1 MKELDLNGAAETDAG
16 YGQLLAVLWR
26 RRLWIISV
34 LLTSLPIAFYLT
46 LKKEPTYISSLQ
58 LLVEPNYIDKTR
70 GIESQ
75 FTESTVDIDYAT
87 QLQLMR
93 SSELIQRAVEL
104 LRDDYPDI
112 KVGDI
117 RDSLRLAQ
125 VLQGKTETKVFQAV
139 YTSNDRIKTQ
149 KVLQAIQKVYQDYN
163 LEQQEM
169 RLNKGLAFINQ
180 QLPTARNNLEQAEQ
194 RLEQF
199 RKSKNLIDPSQ
210 QALAVSQTLNGIEQE
225 RRAIRAQYMETQTR
239 YQAVQQ
245 KLARSPQNA
254 LTSSRLSQSG
264 RYQNL
269 LNEIQ
274 RIELALVEQSRIYTE
289 AHPTIQ
295 KLIEQRQSV
304 FALLQEETRRVLG
317 QVPTQLV
324 TTGNNLLTEGQLGGV
339 DINLVNELIT
349 SQINLVSLQTR
360 DQALAKT
367 EQEIRIQLREF
378 PALIAQYNRLQPQ
391 VAIQQNTLQQL
402 LQARQE
408 LSIELARGGFNWQV
422 VEAPLPGLK
431 TGPNMTQ
438 DLLLGAVVGLF
449 LGGVAAFV
457 REAMDDGIHTSDDL
471 KNQVALPLLGMIP
484 ELPEGKISKPVLNL
498 SLSQSEKALPMM
510 ELLGWRPFQEALDMI
525 YVNIQLL
532 NSGSEWKSLMVTSA
546 LSGEGKSTLALGLAL
561 SAARLHRR
569 VLLIDVDMRRPRLH
583 QQLGLSNQEGLST
596 LLEDDIATPSPVS
609 ISPLGST
616 IDVLTAGPTPI
627 DPVKLLGSKRMKNLM
642 AEFQQTYDLVLLD
655 TPPVLGM
662 VDALQAASLCQ
673 GVVMVGRLER
683 VTQSQLTQATA
694 ILRNLNLIG
703 IIANGVKSS
712 NQNYAYYGS
721 RNSHGAIEQNQP
733 VSDLQVS
740 PQLERQFSNHVKSR

>member
-1 MKELDLNGAAETDAG
+1 MKELDLNAAAETDAG

-46 LKKEPTYISSLQ
+46 IKKEPTYISSLQ

-87 QLQLMR
+87 QLQLMG
-93 SSELIQRAVEL
+93 SSELIQRAVDL
-104 LRDDYPDI
+104 LRDDYPNI
-112 KVGDI
+112 TIRDI
-117 RDSLRLAQ
+117 RGSLRLAQ

-180 QLPTARNNLEQAEQ
+180 QLPKARKDLEQAEQ
-194 RLEQF
+194 QLEQF

-210 QALAVSQTLNGIEQE
+210 QAVAVSQTLNGIEQE

-239 YQAVQQ
+239 YEAVQQ

-289 AHPTIQ
+289 AHPSIQ

-324 TTGNNLLTEGQLGGV
+324 STGSNLLTEGQLGGV

-360 DQALAKT
+360 DQALIKT

-391 VAIQQNTLQQL
+391 VAIKQNTLQQL

-422 VEAPLPGLK
+422 VEAPLPGFK

-457 REAMDDGIHTSDDL
+457 REAMDDGIHSSDDL

-498 SLSQSEKALPMM
+498 SLSQSERALPMM

-532 NSGSEWKSLMVTSA
+532 NPGSEWKSLMVTSA

-583 QQLGLSNQEGLST
+583 QQLGLSNYEGLST
-596 LLEDDIATPSPVS
+596 LLEDDTATPSPVS

-642 AEFQQTYDLVLLD
+642 AEFQETYDLVLLD

-733 VSDLQVS
+733 VSDLEVS

>member
-93 SSELIQRAVEL
+93 SSELIQRAVDL

-112 KVGDI
+112 TVGDI
-117 RDSLRLAQ
+117 RGSLRLAQ

-289 AHPTIQ
+289 AHPSIQ

-324 TTGNNLLTEGQLGGV
+324 TTGSNLLTEGQLGGV

-422 VEAPLPGLK
+422 VEAPLPGSK

-596 LLEDDIATPSPVS
+596 LLEDDTATPSPVS

-673 GVVMVGRLER
+673 GVLMVGRLER

-721 RNSHGAIEQNQP
+721 RNSHGAIEPKQP
-733 VSDLQVS
+733 VSDLPVS
-740 PQLERQFSNHVKSR
+740 PQLERQLSNHVKSR

>member
-26 RRLWIISV
+26 RRLWILSV
-34 LLTSLPIAFYLT
+34 LLTSLPIAFYIT
-46 LKKEPTYISSLQ
+46 IKKEPTYISSLQ

-93 SSELIQRAVEL
+93 SSQLIKRAVEL

-112 KVGDI
+112 TVGDI
-117 RDSLRLAQ
+117 RGSLRLAQ

-180 QLPTARNNLEQAEQ
+180 QLPTARKNLEQAEQ

-210 QALAVSQTLNGIEQE
+210 QAVAVSQTLNGIEQE

-324 TTGNNLLTEGQLGGV
+324 STGNNLLTEGQLGGV

-367 EQEIRIQLREF
+367 EEEIRIQLREF
-378 PALIAQYNRLQPQ
+378 PGLIAQYNRLQPQ

-422 VEAPLPGLK
+422 VEAPLPGFK

-498 SLSQSEKALPMM
+498 NLSQSETALPMM

-532 NSGSEWKSLMVTSA
+532 NSGSELKSLMVTSA

-569 VLLIDVDMRRPRLH
+569 VLLIDLDMRRPRLH
-583 QQLGLSNQEGLST
+583 QQLALSNHEGLST
-596 LLEDDIATPSPVS
+596 LLEDDTTTPSPVS

-642 AEFQQTYDLVLLD
+642 AEFQETYDLVLLD

-721 RNSHGAIEQNQP
+721 RNSHGAIEPKQP
-733 VSDLQVS
+733 VSDLPVS

>member
-93 SSELIQRAVEL
+93 SSELIQRAVDL

-112 KVGDI
+112 TVGDI
-117 RDSLRLAQ
+117 RGSLRLAQ

-289 AHPTIQ
+289 AHPSIQ

-324 TTGNNLLTEGQLGGV
+324 STGSNLLTEGQLGGV

-367 EQEIRIQLREF
+367 EEEIRIQLREF

-422 VEAPLPGLK
+422 VEAPLPGSK

-596 LLEDDIATPSPVS
+596 LLEDDTATPSPVS

-673 GVVMVGRLER
+673 GVLMVGRLER

-721 RNSHGAIEQNQP
+721 RNSHGAIEPKQP
-733 VSDLQVS
+733 VSDLPVS
-740 PQLERQFSNHVKSR
+740 PQLERQLSNHVKSR

>member
-93 SSELIQRAVEL
+93 SSELIQRAVDL

-112 KVGDI
+112 TVGDI
-117 RDSLRLAQ
+117 RGSLRLAQ

-289 AHPTIQ
+289 AHPSIQ

-324 TTGNNLLTEGQLGGV
+324 TTGSNLLTEGQLGGV

-367 EQEIRIQLREF
+367 EEEIRIQLREF

-422 VEAPLPGLK
+422 VEAPLPGSK

-596 LLEDDIATPSPVS
+596 LLEDDTATPSPVS

-673 GVVMVGRLER
+673 GVLMVGRLER

-721 RNSHGAIEQNQP
+721 RNSHGAIEPKQP
-733 VSDLQVS
+733 VSDLPVS
-740 PQLERQFSNHVKSR
+740 PQLERQLSNHVKSR

>member
-1 MKELDLNGAAETDAG
+1 MKELDLNAAAETDAG

-26 RRLWIISV
+26 RRLWILSV
-34 LLTSLPIAFYLT
+34 LLTSLPIAFYIT
-46 LKKEPTYISSLQ
+46 IKKEPTYISSLQ

-93 SSELIQRAVEL
+93 SSELIQRAVDL

-112 KVGDI
+112 TIGDI
-117 RDSLRLAQ
+117 RGSLRLAQ

-180 QLPTARNNLEQAEQ
+180 QLPTARKNLEQAEQ

-239 YQAVQQ
+239 YEAVQQ

-289 AHPTIQ
+289 AHPSIQ

-324 TTGNNLLTEGQLGGV
+324 STGSNLLTEGQLGGV

-360 DQALAKT
+360 DQALIKT

-422 VEAPLPGLK
+422 VEAPLPGFK

-484 ELPEGKISKPVLNL
+484 ELPEGKISKPVLNFN
-498 SLSQSEKALPMM
+498 LSQSERALPMM

-583 QQLGLSNQEGLST
+583 EQLGLSNHEGLST
-596 LLEDDIATPSPVS
+596 LLEDDIPTPNPVS

-642 AEFQQTYDLVLLD
+642 AEFQETYDLVLLD

-683 VTQSQLTQATA
+683 VTQSQLIQATA

-712 NQNYAYYGS
+712 NQSYAYYGS
-721 RNSHGAIEQNQP
+721 RKSHGAIEPKQP
-733 VSDLQVS
+733 VSDLPVS

>member
-1 MKELDLNGAAETDAG
+1 MKELDLNAAGETDAG

-34 LLTSLPIAFYLT
+34 LLTSLPIAFYIT
-46 LKKEPTYISSLQ
+46 LKKEPNYISSLQ

-93 SSELIQRAVEL
+93 SSELIQRAVDL

-112 KVGDI
+112 TVGDI
-117 RDSLRLAQ
+117 RGSLRLAQ

-239 YQAVQQ
+239 YEAVQQ

-289 AHPTIQ
+289 AHPSIQ

-324 TTGNNLLTEGQLGGV
+324 STGSNLLTEGQLGGV

-360 DQALAKT
+360 DQALIKT

-422 VEAPLPGLK
+422 VEAPLPGFK

-457 REAMDDGIHTSDDL
+457 REAMDDGIHSSDDL

-498 SLSQSEKALPMM
+498 SLSQSEKTLPMM

-596 LLEDDIATPSPVS
+596 LLEDDTATPSPVS

-683 VTQSQLTQATA
+683 VTQSQLSQATA
-694 ILRNLNLIG
+694 ILRNLNLMG

-721 RNSHGAIEQNQP
+721 RNNHAAIEPQQP
-733 VSDLQVS
+733 VSDLQES